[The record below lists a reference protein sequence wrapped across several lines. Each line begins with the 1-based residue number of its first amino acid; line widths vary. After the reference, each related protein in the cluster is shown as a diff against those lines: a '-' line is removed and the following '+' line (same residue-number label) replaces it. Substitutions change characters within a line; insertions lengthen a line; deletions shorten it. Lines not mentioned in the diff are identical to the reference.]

1 MPRYRHLV
9 RLANRQLQHWFPG
22 ASRQTRL
29 PQANH
34 AFAALHQGN
43 YATIPNYLVTDLRYM
58 DAGDKAQKRQAGPPG
73 TGLPI
78 AMSAITTSALDT
90 PSRRSMERTCDD
102 LAIFVI
108 VVVGFV
114 ASLTFRDY
122 GLGWD
127 DYTHAEY
134 ADLLLRMYGS
144 GFKDTGALSFA
155 NLYMYGGGFDMAAA
169 LLHKVIPLELFET
182 RRLLGAVV
190 GIIGLSVTWRLGR
203 RVGGPLAGLAAL
215 LLLALCPTFYG
226 HMFMN
231 PKDAPFAVAMVI
243 LMLGLVRLA
252 EEYPSPSPRTIL
264 IVGLGAG
271 LSLGSRILGGLAL
284 IYAVIGFLPMLLE
297 EIRTQGGREAV
308 RRFVYVVYTLLPG
321 LILGYLVMG
330 LIWPWSIIEPG
341 NPFHALSYFSHFFE
355 KPWKEMFDGA
365 LVSVPDMP
373 WSYLP
378 TLFALQLPEV
388 LLGLSIAAA
397 IATLLALPRAD
408 VSGRRK
414 TILLMLTLAATL
426 PIAVAIVKRPA
437 LYNGIRHFIFVIPPM
452 TVLAGTAFAWGM
464 NWLKENRRSWQPA
477 ALAVFSF
484 GLLLPLGEMIRLHP
498 YQYTHFNHI
507 AGTVRGADYRYML
520 DYWGLALKQAS
531 DSLREELD
539 ERQEVPPRGRKW
551 KVAVCGPQRPAQVAL
566 GPDFTIGWDS
576 HAADFA
582 MTLGEFYCKGLT
594 APVMVE
600 IKRDDVVFAR
610 VYDIRGRSIS
620 SLLAIPAP

>member
-1 MPRYRHLV
+1 MSSIT
-9 RLANRQLQHWFPG
+9 A
-22 ASRQTRL
+22 
-29 PQANH
+29 
-34 AFAALHQGN
+34 
-43 YATIPNYLVTDLRYM
+43 
-58 DAGDKAQKRQAGPPG
+58 
-73 TGLPI
+73 
-78 AMSAITTSALDT
+78 SAIDT
-90 PSRRSMERTCDD
+90 PARRSVERTCDEIAIAM
-102 LAIFVI
+102 LAA
-108 VVVGFV
+108 VGLI

-144 GFKDTGALSFA
+144 GFKDTAALSFA

-169 LLHKVIPLELFET
+169 LLHKIIPLELFET

-190 GIIGLSVTWRLGR
+190 GLIGLAVTWRLGR
-203 RVGGPLAGLAAL
+203 RVGGPLAGLATL
-215 LLLALCPTFYG
+215 LMLALCPTFYG

-231 PKDAPFAVAMVI
+231 PKDAPFAVSMVI

-252 EEYPSPSPRTIL
+252 QEYPDPSPRTVL

-271 LSLGSRILGGLAL
+271 VSIGSRILGGMAL
-284 IYAVIGFLPMLLE
+284 VYAVVGFAPLLIE
-297 EIRTQGGREAV
+297 EFRTHGARESV
-308 RRFVYVVYTLLPG
+308 RRFAHVVYVLLPG
-321 LILGYLVMG
+321 LVFGYLVMG
-330 LIWPWSIIEPG
+330 LIWPWSIMEPA
-341 NPFHALSYFSHFFE
+341 NPFRALTYFSHFFE

-388 LLGLSIAAA
+388 LLVLCVAAVVGTFMSLS
-397 IATLLALPRAD
+397 RAD
-408 VSGRRK
+408 VPARRK
-414 TILLMLTLAATL
+414 TIFLMLTLAATL
-426 PIAVAIVKRPA
+426 PLAVAMVKRPA

-452 TVLAGTAFAWGM
+452 AVLAGAAFAWGM
-464 NWLKENRRSWQPA
+464 NRLKHSHRRWQPV
-477 ALAVFSF
+477 ALAVFTF
-484 GLLLPLGEMIRLHP
+484 GLMLPLGEMIRLHP
-498 YQYTHFNHI
+498 YQYTHFNQI
-507 AGTVRGADYRYML
+507 AGTVRNANDLFML

-531 DSLREELD
+531 DGLRHELV
-539 ERQEVPPRGRKW
+539 ERQEFPPANRKW

-576 HAADFA
+576 SAADFA

-610 VYDIRGRSIS
+610 VYDIRGQSIS
-620 SLLAIPAP
+620 DLLAIPAP

>member
-1 MPRYRHLV
+1 
-9 RLANRQLQHWFPG
+9 
-22 ASRQTRL
+22 
-29 PQANH
+29 
-34 AFAALHQGN
+34 
-43 YATIPNYLVTDLRYM
+43 
-58 DAGDKAQKRQAGPPG
+58 
-73 TGLPI
+73 
-78 AMSAITTSALDT
+78 MSSITTSVIDT
-90 PSRRSMERTCDD
+90 PTRRSVERTCDD
-102 LAIFVI
+102 LAIFVLAAVALI
-108 VVVGFV
+108 

-190 GIIGLSVTWRLGR
+190 GVIGLAVTWRLGR
-203 RVGGPLAGLAAL
+203 RVGGPLAGLVAL

-252 EEYPSPSPRTIL
+252 EEYPQPSPRTIL
-264 IVGLGAG
+264 IIGLGAG
-271 LSLGSRILGGLAL
+271 LSIGSRVLGGLAL
-284 IYAVIGFLPMLLE
+284 VYALVGFMPLFVE
-297 EIRTQGGREAV
+297 EIHTHSAREAAHRLLHV
-308 RRFVYVVYTLLPG
+308 VYVLVPG

-330 LIWPWSIIEPG
+330 LIWPWSIMQPG
-341 NPFHALSYFSHFFE
+341 NPLQAVTYFSHFFE

-388 LLGLSIAAA
+388 LLGLLTAGVVGTFMS
-397 IATLLALPRAD
+397 LSRSD
-408 VSGRRK
+408 VPGRRK
-414 TILLMLTLAATL
+414 TILLMLTLAAML
-426 PIAVAIVKRPA
+426 PLLIAMLKRPA

-452 TVLAGTAFAWGM
+452 TVLAGTAFARGM
-464 NWLKENRRSWQPA
+464 TWLKENRRSWQPA
-477 ALAVFSF
+477 AMAVFSF

-507 AGTVRGADYRYML
+507 AGTVRAADDLYML

-531 DSLREELD
+531 DGLREELN

-594 APVMVE
+594 APVLVE

-620 SLLAIPAP
+620 SLLSIPAP

>member
-1 MPRYRHLV
+1 
-9 RLANRQLQHWFPG
+9 
-22 ASRQTRL
+22 
-29 PQANH
+29 
-34 AFAALHQGN
+34 
-43 YATIPNYLVTDLRYM
+43 
-58 DAGDKAQKRQAGPPG
+58 
-73 TGLPI
+73 
-78 AMSAITTSALDT
+78 MSSITTSAIEA
-90 PSRRSMERTCDD
+90 PARRSVEKTCDD
-102 LAIFVI
+102 LAFLVLG
-108 VVVGFV
+108 VVAVV
-114 ASLTFRDY
+114 AGLTFRDY

-169 LLHKVIPLELFET
+169 LLHKIIPLELFET
-182 RRLLGAVV
+182 RRLLGAIV
-190 GIIGLSVTWRLGR
+190 GVIGLAVTWRLAR

-231 PKDAPFAVAMVI
+231 PKDAPFAVAMIVLI
-243 LMLGLVRLA
+243 LGLVRLI
-252 EEYPSPSPRTIL
+252 EEYPAPSPRTIL

-271 LSLGSRILGGLAL
+271 LSIGCRVLGGLAL
-284 IYAVIGFLPMLLE
+284 IYAVVGFIPLFIE
-297 EIRTQGGREAV
+297 EVRKQGTREATH
-308 RRFVYVVYTLLPG
+308 RFAHVVYVLLPG
-321 LILGYLVMG
+321 LVLGYLVMG
-330 LIWPWSIIEPG
+330 LIWPWSIMEPG
-341 NPFHALSYFSHFFE
+341 HPLEAVTYFSHFFE

-388 LLGLSIAAA
+388 MLVLLTAAVVTTFMSLSRI
-397 IATLLALPRAD
+397 D
-408 VSGRRK
+408 VTAKRK
-414 TILLMLTLAATL
+414 SIMLMLTLAATL
-426 PIAVAIVKRPA
+426 PLVIAMVKRPA

-452 TVLAGTAFAWGM
+452 AVLAGVAFARGM
-464 NWLKENRRSWQPA
+464 DWLGENRRAWQPA
-477 ALAVFSF
+477 ALAVFAF
-484 GLLLPLGEMIRLHP
+484 GLLLPLSEMIRLHP

-507 AGTVRGADYRYML
+507 AGTVRTADNFFML

-531 DSLREELD
+531 DGLREQLA
-539 ERQEVPPRGRKW
+539 ERQEVPPQNRKW

-576 HAADFA
+576 NAADFA
-582 MTLGEFYCKGLT
+582 MTLGEFYCKGLA

>member
-1 MPRYRHLV
+1 
-9 RLANRQLQHWFPG
+9 
-22 ASRQTRL
+22 
-29 PQANH
+29 
-34 AFAALHQGN
+34 
-43 YATIPNYLVTDLRYM
+43 
-58 DAGDKAQKRQAGPPG
+58 
-73 TGLPI
+73 
-78 AMSAITTSALDT
+78 MSSITTSVIDT
-90 PSRRSMERTCDD
+90 PSRRSVERTCDD
-102 LAIFVI
+102 LAIFVLAAVALI
-108 VVVGFV
+108 

-169 LLHKVIPLELFET
+169 LLHKVISLELFET

-190 GIIGLSVTWRLGR
+190 GVIGLAVTWRLGR
-203 RVGGPLAGLAAL
+203 RVGGPLAGLVAL

-252 EEYPSPSPRTIL
+252 EEYPQPSPQTIL

-271 LSLGSRILGGLAL
+271 LSIGSRVLGGLAL
-284 IYAVIGFLPMLLE
+284 IYALVGFMPLFLE
-297 EIRTQGGREAV
+297 EIHTHSAREAAHRLLHV
-308 RRFVYVVYTLLPG
+308 VYVLFPG

-330 LIWPWSIIEPG
+330 LIWPWSIIQPG
-341 NPFHALSYFSHFFE
+341 NPLQAVTYFSHFFE

-388 LLGLSIAAA
+388 LLGLLTAGVVGTFMS
-397 IATLLALPRAD
+397 LSRSD

-426 PIAVAIVKRPA
+426 PLLIAMLKRPA

-452 TVLAGTAFAWGM
+452 TVLAGTAFARGM
-464 NWLKENRRSWQPA
+464 TWLKENRRSWQPA
-477 ALAVFSF
+477 AMAVFSF

-507 AGTVRGADYRYML
+507 AGTVREADDLYML

-531 DSLREELD
+531 DGLREELN

-594 APVMVE
+594 APVLVE

-620 SLLAIPAP
+620 SLLSIPAP

>member
-1 MPRYRHLV
+1 
-9 RLANRQLQHWFPG
+9 
-22 ASRQTRL
+22 
-29 PQANH
+29 
-34 AFAALHQGN
+34 
-43 YATIPNYLVTDLRYM
+43 
-58 DAGDKAQKRQAGPPG
+58 
-73 TGLPI
+73 
-78 AMSAITTSALDT
+78 MSSITTSAIDT
-90 PSRRSMERTCDD
+90 PAQRSVERTCDD
-102 LAIFVI
+102 LAILVLAVVAVI
-108 VVVGFV
+108 AG
-114 ASLTFRDY
+114 LTFRDY

-190 GIIGLSVTWRLGR
+190 GVIGLAVTWRLGR

-252 EEYPSPSPRTIL
+252 EEYPEPSPRTIL

-271 LSLGSRILGGLAL
+271 LSIGSRILGGLAL
-284 IYAVIGFLPMLLE
+284 VYAVAGFAPLFVD
-297 EIRTQGGREAV
+297 EIRTHGARGAAW
-308 RRFVYVVYTLLPG
+308 RFLRVVYVLMPG

-330 LIWPWSIIEPG
+330 LIWPWSIMEPD
-341 NPFHALSYFSHFFE
+341 NPFQALTYFSHFFE

-388 LLGLSIAAA
+388 LLGLLIAGVVG
-397 IATLLALPRAD
+397 TLMLLPRPD
-408 VSGRRK
+408 VAARRK
-414 TILLMLTLAATL
+414 TILLMLTSAATL
-426 PIAVAIVKRPA
+426 PLLIAMVKRPA

-452 TVLAGTAFAWGM
+452 AVLAGTAFAWAM
-464 NWLKENRRSWQPA
+464 NWLGENRRSWQPA
-477 ALAVFSF
+477 VVALFAF
-484 GLLLPLGEMIRLHP
+484 GLMLPLAEMIRLHP
-498 YQYTHFNHI
+498 YQYTHFNYI
-507 AGTVRGADYRYML
+507 AGTVREADDRFML

-531 DSLREELD
+531 DGLREEIAD
-539 ERQEVPPRGRKW
+539 RQEVPPRGRKW

-594 APVMVE
+594 APVLVE

>member
-1 MPRYRHLV
+1 
-9 RLANRQLQHWFPG
+9 
-22 ASRQTRL
+22 
-29 PQANH
+29 
-34 AFAALHQGN
+34 
-43 YATIPNYLVTDLRYM
+43 
-58 DAGDKAQKRQAGPPG
+58 
-73 TGLPI
+73 
-78 AMSAITTSALDT
+78 MSSITTSAIDT
-90 PSRRSMERTCDD
+90 PSRRSVERTCDD
-102 LAIFVI
+102 FALIVLA
-108 VVVGFV
+108 VVGVV

-182 RRLLGAVV
+182 RRLLGAIV
-190 GIIGLSVTWRLGR
+190 GIIGLAVTWRLGR
-203 RVGGPLAGLAAL
+203 RVGGPVAGLATL
-215 LLLALCPTFYG
+215 LLLVLCPTFYG

-231 PKDAPFAVAMVI
+231 SKDAPFAVAMVI

-271 LSLGSRILGGLAL
+271 LSIGSRILGGLAL
-284 IYAVIGFLPMLLE
+284 IYAMVGFIPLLLE
-297 EIRTQGGREAV
+297 EIHVQGAREAL
-308 RRFVYVVYTLLPG
+308 RRFLRVGYALLPG

-341 NPFHALSYFSHFFE
+341 NPFQAATYFSHFFE

-397 IATLLALPRAD
+397 VATFLALPRAD

-414 TILLMLTLAATL
+414 TILLMLTLAAVL
-426 PIAVAIVKRPA
+426 PIAVAILKRPA

-464 NWLKENRRSWQPA
+464 NWLRENRRSWQPA

-531 DSLREELD
+531 DSLREELE
-539 ERQEVPPRGRKW
+539 ERHEAPPHGRKW

>member
-1 MPRYRHLV
+1 
-9 RLANRQLQHWFPG
+9 
-22 ASRQTRL
+22 
-29 PQANH
+29 
-34 AFAALHQGN
+34 
-43 YATIPNYLVTDLRYM
+43 
-58 DAGDKAQKRQAGPPG
+58 
-73 TGLPI
+73 
-78 AMSAITTSALDT
+78 MSSITTSAIDT
-90 PSRRSMERTCDD
+90 PVRRSVERTCDD
-102 LAIFVI
+102 LAILALA
-108 VVVGFV
+108 VVAIIAG
-114 ASLTFRDY
+114 LTFRDY

-169 LLHKVIPLELFET
+169 LLHKIIPLELFET

-190 GIIGLSVTWRLGR
+190 GVIGLAVTWRLGR
-203 RVGGPLAGLAAL
+203 RVGGPIAGLAAL

-252 EEYPSPSPRTIL
+252 EEYPEPSPRTIL

-271 LSLGSRILGGLAL
+271 LSIGSRILGGLAL
-284 IYAVIGFLPMLLE
+284 VYALVGFMPLFLE
-297 EIRTQGGREAV
+297 EIHTHSARETAHRLLHV
-308 RRFVYVVYTLLPG
+308 LYVLMPG

-330 LIWPWSIIEPG
+330 LIWPWSIMEAD
-341 NPFHALSYFSHFFE
+341 NPFQALTYFSHFFE

-388 LLGLSIAAA
+388 LLGLLMAGVVG
-397 IATLLALPRAD
+397 TLMMLPRSD
-408 VSGRRK
+408 VTARRK
-414 TILLMLTLAATL
+414 TILLMLTAAATL
-426 PIAVAIVKRPA
+426 PLLIAMVKRPA

-452 TVLAGTAFAWGM
+452 AVLAGTAFAWGLD
-464 NWLKENRRSWQPA
+464 WLGENRRHWQPA
-477 ALAVFSF
+477 AVAVFAF
-484 GLLLPLGEMIRLHP
+484 GLLLPLAEMIRLHP
-498 YQYTHFNHI
+498 YQYTHFNYI
-507 AGTVRGADYRYML
+507 AGTVREADDRFML

-531 DSLREELD
+531 DGLRDELI

-594 APVMVE
+594 APVLVE

>member
-1 MPRYRHLV
+1 
-9 RLANRQLQHWFPG
+9 
-22 ASRQTRL
+22 
-29 PQANH
+29 
-34 AFAALHQGN
+34 
-43 YATIPNYLVTDLRYM
+43 
-58 DAGDKAQKRQAGPPG
+58 
-73 TGLPI
+73 
-78 AMSAITTSALDT
+78 MSSITTSAIDT
-90 PSRRSMERTCDD
+90 PTRRSVERTCDD
-102 LAIFVI
+102 LAFFVLGI
-108 VVVGFV
+108 VAVVAGV
-114 ASLTFRDY
+114 TFRDY

-144 GFKDTGALSFA
+144 GFKDTAALSFA

-182 RRLLGAVV
+182 RRLLGAIVGVV
-190 GIIGLSVTWRLGR
+190 GLAVTWRLAR

-252 EEYPSPSPRTIL
+252 EEYPAPSPRTIL
-264 IVGLGAG
+264 IVGFGAG
-271 LSLGSRILGGLAL
+271 LSIGCRILGGLAL
-284 IYAVIGFLPMLLE
+284 VYAVVGFLPLLINE
-297 EIRTQGGREAV
+297 VRTQGTREAAH
-308 RRFVYVVYTLLPG
+308 RFAHVVYVLVPG
-321 LILGYLVMG
+321 LAFGYLVMG
-330 LIWPWSIIEPG
+330 LMWPWSILEPG
-341 NPFHALSYFSHFFE
+341 NPLHALTYFSHFFE

-388 LLGLSIAAA
+388 LLGLLAAGIAGSFMS
-397 IATLLALPRAD
+397 LSRED
-408 VSGRRK
+408 VPARRK
-414 TILLMLTLAATL
+414 TILLMLMLAATL
-426 PIAVAIVKRPA
+426 PLVVAMVKRPA

-452 TVLAGTAFAWGM
+452 AALSGVAFAKLM
-464 NWLKENRRSWQPA
+464 NWLGENRRVWQPA
-477 ALAVFSF
+477 ALAVFAF

-507 AGTVRGADYRYML
+507 AGTVRTADNLFML

-531 DSLREELD
+531 DGLRDELV
-539 ERQEVPPRGRKW
+539 ERQETPPQGRKW

-566 GPDFTIGWDS
+566 GSDFTIGWDS
-576 HAADFA
+576 NAADFA

>member
-1 MPRYRHLV
+1 
-9 RLANRQLQHWFPG
+9 
-22 ASRQTRL
+22 
-29 PQANH
+29 
-34 AFAALHQGN
+34 
-43 YATIPNYLVTDLRYM
+43 
-58 DAGDKAQKRQAGPPG
+58 
-73 TGLPI
+73 
-78 AMSAITTSALDT
+78 MSSITTSAIDT
-90 PSRRSMERTCDD
+90 PARRSVERTCDD
-102 LAIFVI
+102 LAMLVLA
-108 VVVGFV
+108 VVGV
-114 ASLTFRDY
+114 IAGLTFRDY

-182 RRLLGAVV
+182 RRLLGAIV
-190 GIIGLSVTWRLGR
+190 GVIGLAVTWRLGR

-252 EEYPSPSPRTIL
+252 EEYPEPSPRTIL

-271 LSLGSRILGGLAL
+271 LSIGSRILGGLAL
-284 IYAVIGFLPMLLE
+284 VYAVAGFVPLFVE
-297 EIRTQGGREAV
+297 EIRTQSARAAAQ
-308 RRFVYVVYTLLPG
+308 RFLHVVYVLMPG
-321 LILGYLVMG
+321 LVLGYLVMG
-330 LIWPWSIIEPG
+330 LIWPWSIMEPD
-341 NPFHALSYFSHFFE
+341 NPFQALTYFSHFFE

-388 LLGLSIAAA
+388 LLGLLTAGVVG
-397 IATLLALPRAD
+397 TLMLLPRPD
-408 VSGRRK
+408 VAARRK
-414 TILLMLTLAATL
+414 TILLMLTSAATL
-426 PIAVAIVKRPA
+426 PLLIAMVKRPA

-452 TVLAGTAFAWGM
+452 AVLAGTAFARTM
-464 NWLKENRRSWQPA
+464 SWLGENRRSWQPA
-477 ALAVFSF
+477 GVALFAF
-484 GLLLPLGEMIRLHP
+484 GLMLPLAEMIRLHP
-498 YQYTHFNHI
+498 YQYTHFNYI
-507 AGTVRGADYRYML
+507 AGTVREADDRFML

-531 DSLREELD
+531 DGLREEIAN
-539 ERQEVPPRGRKW
+539 RQEVPPKGRKW

-594 APVMVE
+594 APVLVE

>member
-1 MPRYRHLV
+1 
-9 RLANRQLQHWFPG
+9 
-22 ASRQTRL
+22 
-29 PQANH
+29 
-34 AFAALHQGN
+34 
-43 YATIPNYLVTDLRYM
+43 
-58 DAGDKAQKRQAGPPG
+58 
-73 TGLPI
+73 
-78 AMSAITTSALDT
+78 MSSITTSVIDT
-90 PSRRSMERTCDD
+90 PSRRSVERTCDD
-102 LAIFVI
+102 LAIFVLAA
-108 VVVGFV
+108 VALV

-144 GFKDTGALSFA
+144 GFKDAGALSFA

-190 GIIGLSVTWRLGR
+190 GVIGLAVTWRLGR

-252 EEYPSPSPRTIL
+252 EEYPQPSPRTVL

-271 LSLGSRILGGLAL
+271 LSIGSRVLGGLAL
-284 IYAVIGFLPMLLE
+284 VYALVGFVPLFLE
-297 EIRTQGGREAV
+297 EIHTHSAREAAHRLLHV
-308 RRFVYVVYTLLPG
+308 VYVLVPG
-321 LILGYLVMG
+321 LILGYLAMG
-330 LIWPWSIIEPG
+330 LIWPWSIMQPG
-341 NPFHALSYFSHFFE
+341 NPLQAVTYFSHFFE

-388 LLGLSIAAA
+388 LLGLLTAGVVGSFMS
-397 IATLLALPRAD
+397 LSRSD
-408 VSGRRK
+408 VPGRRK
-414 TILLMLTLAATL
+414 TILLMLTLAAML
-426 PIAVAIVKRPA
+426 PLLIAMLKRPA

-452 TVLAGTAFAWGM
+452 TVLAGTAFARGM
-464 NWLKENRRSWQPA
+464 TWLKENRRSWQPA
-477 ALAVFSF
+477 AMAVFSF

-507 AGTVRGADYRYML
+507 AGTVRAADDLYML

-531 DSLREELD
+531 DGLREEIN
-539 ERQEVPPRGRKW
+539 ERQEVPPHGRKW

-594 APVMVE
+594 APVLVE

-620 SLLAIPAP
+620 SLLSIPAP

>member
-1 MPRYRHLV
+1 
-9 RLANRQLQHWFPG
+9 
-22 ASRQTRL
+22 
-29 PQANH
+29 
-34 AFAALHQGN
+34 
-43 YATIPNYLVTDLRYM
+43 
-58 DAGDKAQKRQAGPPG
+58 
-73 TGLPI
+73 
-78 AMSAITTSALDT
+78 MSAITTSTIDT
-90 PSRRSMERTCDD
+90 PTRRSVERTCDD
-102 LAIFVI
+102 LALVALAAIGLI
-108 VVVGFV
+108 

-190 GIIGLSVTWRLGR
+190 GLIGLAVTWRLAR
-203 RVGGPLAGLAAL
+203 RVGGPVAGLAAL
-215 LLLALCPTFYG
+215 LLLALCPTYYG

-231 PKDAPFAVAMVI
+231 PKDAPFAVAMII

-252 EEYPSPSPRTIL
+252 EEYPAPSPRTIL

-271 LSLGSRILGGLAL
+271 LSLGSRVLGGLAL
-284 IYAVIGFLPMLLE
+284 VYAIIGFVPLFLE
-297 EIRTQGGREAV
+297 EVHTHDIREAA
-308 RRFVYVVYTLLPG
+308 RRFAHVVYVLLPS
-321 LILGYLVMG
+321 LAFGYLIMG
-330 LIWPWSIIEPG
+330 LIWPWSVIEVG
-341 NPFHALSYFSHFFE
+341 NPFRALTYFSYFFE

-388 LLGLSIAAA
+388 LLALFIAGGVGTFASLS
-397 IATLLALPRAD
+397 RSD
-408 VSGRRK
+408 VPARRK
-414 TILLMLTLAATL
+414 TILLMLTAAATL
-426 PIAVAIVKRPA
+426 PLLIAIVKRPA

-452 TVLAGTAFAWGM
+452 TVLAGVAFAWGM
-464 NWLKENRRSWQPA
+464 NWLKENRRHWQPA
-477 ALAVFSF
+477 AVAIFTF
-484 GLLLPLGEMIRLHP
+484 GLLLPLSEMIRLHP

-507 AGTVRGADYRYML
+507 AGTVRGADDHFML

-531 DSLREELD
+531 DALREELV
-539 ERQEVPPRGRKW
+539 ERQEVPPHGRKW

-582 MTLGEFYCKGLT
+582 MTLNEFYCKGLT
-594 APVMVE
+594 APVMLE

>member
-1 MPRYRHLV
+1 
-9 RLANRQLQHWFPG
+9 
-22 ASRQTRL
+22 
-29 PQANH
+29 
-34 AFAALHQGN
+34 
-43 YATIPNYLVTDLRYM
+43 
-58 DAGDKAQKRQAGPPG
+58 
-73 TGLPI
+73 
-78 AMSAITTSALDT
+78 MSSITTSAIDT
-90 PSRRSMERTCDD
+90 PLRRSVERTCDD
-102 LAIFVI
+102 LAILVLAT
-108 VVVGFV
+108 V
-114 ASLTFRDY
+114 ALIAGLTFRDY

-155 NLYMYGGGFDMAAA
+155 NLYMYGGGFDMTAA

-190 GIIGLSVTWRLGR
+190 GVIGLAVTWRLGR

-252 EEYPSPSPRTIL
+252 EEYPQPSPQTIL

-271 LSLGSRILGGLAL
+271 LSIGSRILGGLAL
-284 IYAVIGFLPMLLE
+284 VYALAGFVPLFVE
-297 EIRTQGGREAV
+297 EIRSQGTREAG
-308 RRFVYVVYTLLPG
+308 RRFLHVLYVLIPG

-330 LIWPWSIIEPG
+330 LIWPWSIMAPD
-341 NPFHALSYFSHFFE
+341 NPFQALTYFSHFFE

-388 LLGLSIAAA
+388 LLGLA
-397 IATLLALPRAD
+397 IAGVVGAVAALPRGD
-408 VSGRRK
+408 VSARRK

-426 PIAVAIVKRPA
+426 PLLIAMVKRPA

-452 TVLAGTAFAWGM
+452 TALAGTAFAWGM
-464 NWLKENRRSWQPA
+464 NWLGDTRRSWQPA
-477 ALAVFSF
+477 AVAIFAF

-507 AGTVRGADYRYML
+507 AGTVRAADDRYML

-531 DSLREELD
+531 DSLREEIAD
-539 ERQEVPPRGRKW
+539 RQETPPHGRKW

-594 APVMVE
+594 APVLVE

>member
-1 MPRYRHLV
+1 
-9 RLANRQLQHWFPG
+9 
-22 ASRQTRL
+22 
-29 PQANH
+29 
-34 AFAALHQGN
+34 
-43 YATIPNYLVTDLRYM
+43 
-58 DAGDKAQKRQAGPPG
+58 
-73 TGLPI
+73 
-78 AMSAITTSALDT
+78 MSSITTSTIDT
-90 PSRRSMERTCDD
+90 PARRSVERTCDD
-102 LAIFVI
+102 LAII
-108 VVVGFV
+108 VLAAVGLI

-144 GFKDTGALSFA
+144 GFKDTAALSFA

-190 GIIGLSVTWRLGR
+190 GLIGLAVTWRLGR
-203 RVGGPLAGLAAL
+203 RVGGPFAGLATL
-215 LLLALCPTFYG
+215 LLLVLCPTFYG

-231 PKDAPFAVAMVI
+231 PKDAPFAVSMAI

-271 LSLGSRILGGLAL
+271 LAIGSRVLGGLAL
-284 IYAVIGFLPMLLE
+284 IYAVVGFLPLMLE
-297 EIRTQGGREAV
+297 EIHTHSARDTV
-308 RRFVYVVYTLLPG
+308 HRFAHVLYVLLPG

-330 LIWPWSIIEPG
+330 LIWPWSIMEPG
-341 NPFHALSYFSHFFE
+341 NPFQALTYFSHFFE

-388 LLGLSIAAA
+388 LLGLA
-397 IATLLALPRAD
+397 IAGVVGTLMSLSRKD
-408 VSGRRK
+408 VPARRK

-426 PIAVAIVKRPA
+426 PLVVAMVKRPA

-452 TVLAGTAFAWGM
+452 TVLAGVAFAWLM
-464 NWLKENRRSWQPA
+464 NWLRDHHRSWQPA
-477 ALAVFSF
+477 AVAVFAF

-507 AGTVRGADYRYML
+507 AGTVRSADNLFML

-531 DSLREELD
+531 DSLREELV
-539 ERQEVPPRGRKW
+539 ERQEVPPRGHKW

-566 GPDFTIGWDS
+566 GADFTIGWDS

-600 IKRDDVVFAR
+600 IKRDDVIFAR